1 MKIDPILRL
10 SDIITHTPK
19 MTTSNIQV
27 TKYLSKRFNF
37 EMTDNTSKNIILP
50 NKRPITVAEVEAE
63 DEAELV
69 KKWGRALSIEKNERQ
84 LRELHAQKIAHHRS

>member
-1 MKIDPILRL
+1 
-10 SDIITHTPK
+10 

-27 TKYLSKRFNF
+27 TKYLFKTLSTF